1 MAPSDRVALV
11 TGGASGLG
19 AAAVRALKDDGMKVV
34 VLDPSGP
41 DPDSH
46 AHGADDDVTYLAG
59 SVTSVDDVCNAVE
72 TATSIGSLRV
82 VVNAAGIGRP
92 THVLDDEDPR
102 LSLERCRE
110 LIDVNLVGTLQVLFV
125 AARAMAAN
133 EPSGADAERGVF
145 IAVASTA
152 AYDGSAGTVAYSASK
167 SGIVGTVLPAAR
179 ELGAVGIRVCGIAPG
194 PFDTPMHGRRRS
206 TDKLREISQHVVYP
220 SRAGHAS
227 EFAALVLHMVTN
239 PYVNGTVIRLDAGER
254 AQ

>member
-1 MAPSDRVALV
+1 MAPPDKVALV

-19 AAAVRALKDDGMKVV
+19 AAAVHALKDDGMKVV
-34 VLDPSGP
+34 VLDITGP
-41 DPDSH
+41 DPGSH
-46 AHGADDDVTYLAG
+46 ASGTGDDVTYLTG
-59 SVTSVDDVCNAVE
+59 SVTSVDDVCGAVE
-72 TATSIGSLRV
+72 AAAAIGPLRV

-92 THVLDDEDPR
+92 THVLDREDPR
-102 LSLERCRE
+102 LSLQRCRE

-133 EPSGADAERGVF
+133 EPRGADAERGVF

-179 ELGAVGIRVCGIAPG
+179 ELGPAGIRVCGIAPG
-194 PFDTPMHGRRRS
+194 PFDTPMHGASRS
-206 TDKLREISQHVVYP
+206 TEKLREISQHVVYP
-220 SRAGHAS
+220 ARAGHPS
-227 EFAALVLHMVTN
+227 EFAALVLHMVNN

-254 AQ
+254 SR